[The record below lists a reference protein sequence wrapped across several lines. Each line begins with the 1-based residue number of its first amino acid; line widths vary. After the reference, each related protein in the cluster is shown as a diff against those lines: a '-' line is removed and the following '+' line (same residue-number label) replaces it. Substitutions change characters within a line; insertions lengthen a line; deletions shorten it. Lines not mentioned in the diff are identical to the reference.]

1 MSSNLLHICMCDL
14 KKKHFNSNKLL
25 EQNLCKHSSNTHF
38 VCELLFG
45 LDFKSVPKIV
55 FKNSYRLIR
64 KPMTLTT
71 MNTKQREK
79 TTAIITFSEK
89 SKTRV

>member
-1 MSSNLLHICMCDL
+1 MTSRNIMCPYRYSSNLLHICMYDL

-45 LDFKSVPKIV
+45 LDFKSVQKIV
-55 FKNSYRLIR
+55 LKKCL
-64 KPMTLTT
+64 PLD
-71 MNTKQREK
+71 
-79 TTAIITFSEK
+79 
-89 SKTRV
+89 